1 MEWHGYDRTVGVDG
15 LPLDPLIQSI
25 AREKR
30 GGGGHWKISHDRQF
44 PTAVALQIIVCQHLG
59 LVRRTFLR
67 HCSRKNRRYPRAT
80 TNSLRLTV
88 NISTPMPDE
97 LGQPKLGK
105 HGGPRIK
112 GQQSAG
118 STLKRG
124 STSVDYILAR
134 LEREG
139 LTDWIEAIRM
149 RRISAFAVAVELGW
163 AKRPQTLHGE
173 NCNQAKRRAFDIRR
187 LIQRL

>member
-1 MEWHGYDRTVGVDG
+1 M
-15 LPLDPLIQSI
+15 
-25 AREKR
+25 
-30 GGGGHWKISHDRQF
+30 
-44 PTAVALQIIVCQHLG
+44 
-59 LVRRTFLR
+59 
-67 HCSRKNRRYPRAT
+67 KNGAYLRAT
-80 TNSLRLTV
+80 ANSLRLTV

-139 LTDWIEAIRM
+139 LTDWIDAIRA
-149 RRISAFAVAVELGW
+149 RRVSAFAAACELGW
-163 AKRPQTLHGE
+163 AKRPQTLSGE
-173 NCNQAKRRAFDIRR
+173 NCNQARRRAFDIRA
-187 LIQRL
+187 LIG